1 MSFDEFGK
9 YTWCTDNAADSDV
22 VVSTRVRLARN
33 LKDYPFALRLD
44 EASANELIAKIRA
57 VPEMSAYSYTDF
69 ARLSPI
75 YAAALAE
82 RHIVSPE
89 FAKKT
94 APHGL
99 LAKPEEGTYIMLCE
113 EDHVRIQCVLAGLEL
128 EKAYEAAAAAESAM
142 DRSLSF
148 AYSDRFGYLT
158 HCPTNL
164 GTGLRASVMLFLPA
178 IGAAG
183 ELRSLQNQL
192 TKFGLTVRGM
202 SGEGSNAD
210 GCLYQ
215 ISNQVTLGIS
225 EEETVRKLS
234 GIVDSIIK
242 REREL
247 RAALDG
253 ERLLRLR
260 DGVRRSLGTLKY
272 AELLETGELLELY
285 SKVRLG
291 AALGMVGDLSCEA
304 MDRLLFSSMAAS
316 VTAESEKPS
325 ITPLERDTLRA
336 KKARGAVENVRL

>member
-1 MSFDEFGK
+1 MSFKEFEK
-9 YTWCTDNAADSDV
+9 YTWCTDGAASSDV

-44 EASANELIAKIRA
+44 EASANELIEKVRA
-57 VPEMSAYSYTDF
+57 VPEMSTYSYTDF
-69 ARLSPI
+69 TKLSPI

-94 APHGL
+94 SPHGL
-99 LAKPEEGTYIMLCE
+99 LAKPEEGMYIMLCE
-113 EDHVRIQCVLAGLEL
+113 EDHIRIQCVLAGLEL
-128 EKAYEAAAAAESAM
+128 EKAYGAAAEAESAM
-142 DRSLSF
+142 DRSLSL

-164 GTGLRASVMLFLPA
+164 GTGMRASVMLFLPA
-178 IGAAG
+178 LGAAG
-183 ELRSLQNQL
+183 EIRALQNQL
-192 TKFGLTVRGM
+192 AKFGLTVRGM
-202 SGEGSNAD
+202 SGEGSSAD

-225 EEETVRKLS
+225 EEETIRKLS
-234 GIVDSIIK
+234 GIVDSIVK

-247 RAALDG
+247 RGSVDG

-260 DGVRRSLGTLKY
+260 DSVRRSLGTLRY

-291 AALGMVGDLSCEA
+291 SALGMTGELGCEA
-304 MDRLLFSSMAAS
+304 MDRLLFSSMAAGI
-316 VTAESEKPS
+316 TAGSEKS
-325 ITPLERDTLRA
+325 SVTPLERDTLRA
-336 KKARGAVENVRL
+336 EKARCTVEGVSL